1 MVDVA
6 DFLDPGDGVWWG
18 QGSAEPEPLVNQV
31 LDAVDRIG
39 PISAFSGLTWNER
52 LSGDLP
58 EKLTVVS
65 YGGLGQLRG
74 LSRHGRLDVVPCH
87 YSALPRLFASGQLPN
102 DVGLVQVSPPDA
114 DGMVSLGTGVEY
126 VADAIEHTRTLVAE
140 VNAQMPRTLGG
151 PRLPLSRFAA
161 VIETDRPLRE
171 APAKPGDEVDRAI
184 ARNVASIVDDGA
196 TIQIGV
202 GSLPAAV
209 LEALRGHRDLGFHS
223 GMITDGVLD
232 LVDRGVMT
240 GARKEIDP
248 GLVVTGAALCSSAG
262 YRRMGEEPVVFR
274 AASYTHSPATLSQLR
289 SLVSINSAIE
299 VDLLGQ
305 VGAELARGVHIGAVG
320 GQVDFSRAASLTGS
334 RSIIALRSS
343 VGSGDRSQSTIVARL
358 AGGVVTTARVDVD
371 AVVTEHGVAMLT
383 GCTVAER
390 ALRLIEVAAPEHR
403 DELQR
408 RLADKDHR

>member
-1 MVDVA
+1 MFDVA
-6 DFLDPGDGVWWG
+6 DFLNPGDGVWWG

-31 LDAVDRIG
+31 LDAVDRVG
-39 PISAFSGLTWNER
+39 PIRAFSGLTWNGR

-65 YGGLGQLRG
+65 YGGLGQLRS

-87 YSALPRLFASGQLPN
+87 YSAIPRMFASGQLPN
-102 DVGLVQVSPPDA
+102 DVGLVQVSVPGPD
-114 DGMVSLGTGVEY
+114 GTVTLGTGVEY
-126 VADAIEHTRTLVAE
+126 VADALRHTRTLIAE
-140 VNAQMPRTLGG
+140 INHQMPATVGG
-151 PRLPLSRFAA
+151 PRLPLSAFAA

-171 APAKPGDEVDRAI
+171 APSKPADDVDRAI
-184 ARNVASIVDDGA
+184 AANVAGIVDDGS

-202 GSLPAAV
+202 GALPSAV
-209 LEALRGHRDLGFHS
+209 LDALAGHADLGLHS
-223 GMITDGVLD
+223 GMITDGVLT
-232 LVDRGVMT
+232 LVEKGVIT

-248 GLVVTGAALCSSAG
+248 GVVVTGAALCSADG
-262 YRRMGEEPVVFR
+262 YRRIAEHPVEFR
-274 AASYTHSPATLSQLR
+274 PASYTHAPVVLSELR

-334 RSIIALRSS
+334 RSIIALRST
-343 VGSGDRSQSTIVARL
+343 VGSGERSQSTIVPML

-371 AVVTEHGVAMLT
+371 AVVTENGVAMLT

-403 DELQR
+403 EHLQR
-408 RLADKDHR
+408 SLAEQENR

>member
-1 MVDVA
+1 MFDVA
-6 DFLDPGDGVWWG
+6 DFLEPGDGVWWG

-39 PISAFSGLTWNER
+39 PIRAFSGLTWNER

-58 EKLTVVS
+58 EKLTVLS
-65 YGGLGQLRG
+65 YGGLGQLRS
-74 LSRHGRLDVVPCH
+74 LSRHGRLEVLPCH
-87 YSALPRLFASGQLPN
+87 YSAIPRMFATGQLPN

-114 DGMVSLGTGVEY
+114 DGMVTLGTGVEY
-126 VADAIEHTRTLVAE
+126 VADAIHYTRTLIAE
-140 VNAQMPRTLGG
+140 INHQMPRTSGG

-171 APAKPGDEVDRAI
+171 APARPADDIDQAI
-184 ARNVASIVDDGA
+184 AARVAGIIDDGS

-202 GSLPAAV
+202 GSLPSAV
-209 LEALRGHRDLGFHS
+209 LAALGGHADLGFHS

-232 LVDRGVMT
+232 LIEQGVVS
-240 GARKEIDP
+240 GSRKEIDQ
-248 GLVVTGAALCSSAG
+248 GIAVTGAALCSTTG
-262 YRRMGEEPVVFR
+262 YQRLEDLAVDFR
-274 AASYTHSPATLSQLR
+274 PASYTHAPAVLSR
-289 SLVSINSAIE
+289 FASLVSINSAIE

-320 GQVDFSRAASLTGS
+320 GQVDFSRAAALTGS
-334 RSIIALRSS
+334 RSIIALRST
-343 VGSGDRSQSTIVARL
+343 VGTGERSQSTIVPTL
-358 AGGVVTTARVDVD
+358 ASGVVTTARVDVD

-403 DELQR
+403 DHLERTLEEQENR
-408 RLADKDHR
+408 